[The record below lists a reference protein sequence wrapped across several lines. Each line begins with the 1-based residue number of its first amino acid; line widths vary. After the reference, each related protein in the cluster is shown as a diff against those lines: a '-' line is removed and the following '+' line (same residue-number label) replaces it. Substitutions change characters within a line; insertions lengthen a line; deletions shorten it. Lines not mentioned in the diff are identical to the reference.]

1 MTFWGTRKIQD
12 WYISNI
18 TQSHTVLYAYTLAAN
33 RCLQC
38 GQIYFATGT
47 NIFGQKIGRERQ
59 ISKHPC
65 QYFIP
70 VLFYF
75 SFWINLFF
83 YILQIYLQFVQ
94 ICFAID
100 KLGKNRQMSKHPCQD
115 FIPVPQAATFQL
127 SQDPCPNLKKKIMKT
142 SFQRGPS
149 GCIYTGCFFVTG
161 TPLKSME
168 NQARWIYV
176 DVDRPR
182 YT

>member
-1 MTFWGTRKIQD
+1 M
-12 WYISNI
+12 
-18 TQSHTVLYAYTLAAN
+18 LYAYTLAAN

-47 NIFGQKIGRERQ
+47 NIFGQKNGRERQ

-149 GCIYTGCFFVTG
+149 GCIYTGCFLSLAPPKKYGKPGQVN
-161 TPLKSME
+161 L
-168 NQARWIYV
+168 R
-176 DVDRPR
+176 
-182 YT
+182 